1 MQTGKE
7 TWKWG
12 VVVLLLA
19 IFLIT
24 ANQAYQHIASQESFE
39 PPDDWQ
45 KGDSWDLEHQS
56 GPGAG
61 QPMQMPQAG
70 KNQTTPTVEMP
81 AQEENSVTV
90 PEAIV
95 IEDDIDWNQSDA
107 TSEKQEKA
115 VVEETVPAK
124 AENAAPVEEVAPA
137 KVEET
142 LPTPTE
148 VTPVENVAPAKA
160 EESVPTTETVP
171 AKVEETSSAIESA
184 VQKAEEVVS
193 TVEST
198 AKNAEEAVKAVESVV
213 TEAISTKEAT
223 QAQETEQPTTK

>member
-107 TSEKQEKA
+107 TSDKQEKA
-115 VVEETVPAK
+115 VVEETVPVK
-124 AENAAPVEEVAPA
+124 AENAAPIEEVA
-137 KVEET
+137 
-142 LPTPTE
+142 
-148 VTPVENVAPAKA
+148 
-160 EESVPTTETVP
+160 P

-198 AKNAEEAVKAVESVV
+198 AKNAEEAVKAVESAV

-223 QAQETEQPTTK
+223 PAQETEQPTTK